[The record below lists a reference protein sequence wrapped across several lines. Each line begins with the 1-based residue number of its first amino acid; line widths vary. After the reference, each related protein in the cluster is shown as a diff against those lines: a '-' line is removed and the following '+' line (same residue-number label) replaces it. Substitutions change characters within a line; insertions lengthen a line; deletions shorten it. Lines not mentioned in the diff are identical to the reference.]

1 MSFGNAL
8 RSEWTKLASLRGT
21 WVYVVLLVGSIA
33 GPMAAFSMAA
43 DVGATADW
51 ELLLLGTVIFHMIV
65 IAFGGSTLAGEY
77 NDQMNAHAFLTQD
90 RRSLWLSARM
100 TLTLVLIAVCWVIGV
115 ALAWLSVTVSPRVE
129 FKGGNAA
136 PDMLAGVL
144 GFIVFGLI
152 AMSLGVL
159 TRSRVAAVAIPL
171 VWILVVES
179 MLEFAALAYAI
190 FRPLWLVTPGARIQQ
205 VSTQL
210 GGLMANPENPRT
222 GFEAG
227 MTQPM
232 WFNIV
237 VLVAWIVLAVGVAHW
252 ANAKRDVK

>member
-1 MSFGNAL
+1 MSFGIAL

-33 GPMAAFSMAA
+33 GPMLAFSMAA
-43 DVGATADW
+43 DGGATADW
-51 ELLLLGTVIFHMIV
+51 ELLLLGTVIFNMIV

-100 TLTLVLIAVCWVIGV
+100 TLTLVLIAACWVIGV
-115 ALAWLSVTVSPRVE
+115 ALAWLSVTVSPRTE
-129 FKGGNAA
+129 FKGGDGA
-136 PDMLAGVL
+136 DILAGIL
-144 GFIVFGLI
+144 GFVVFGLI

-210 GGLMANPENPRT
+210 GNVIANPENPRT

-237 VLVAWIVLAVGVAHW
+237 VLVAWIVVAVGVAHW